1 MRQKRGRRRSARKT
15 SGAEK
20 ALPRRPGLFAF
31 DSIEQ
36 SYRQRRL
43 KVFDRPFFKKVV
55 GSWGKA
61 PSRHS
66 QMAKPFCL
74 PKIRTGTSTV
84 RWTVEV
90 WETQLGGL
98 PMNLHRKFIKAKTA
112 THGFNLND
120 KSFSYG
126 FVLLMIE
133 NHQFRCAKPAQEPP
147 KGGVR
152 RL

>member
-1 MRQKRGRRRSARKT
+1 
-15 SGAEK
+15 
-20 ALPRRPGLFAF
+20 
-31 DSIEQ
+31 
-36 SYRQRRL
+36 
-43 KVFDRPFFKKVV
+43 
-55 GSWGKA
+55 
-61 PSRHS
+61 
-66 QMAKPFCL
+66 
-74 PKIRTGTSTV
+74 
-84 RWTVEV
+84 
-90 WETQLGGL
+90 
-98 PMNLHRKFIKAKTA
+98 MNLHRKFIKAKTA

>member
-1 MRQKRGRRRSARKT
+1 M
-15 SGAEK
+15 
-20 ALPRRPGLFAF
+20 
-31 DSIEQ
+31 
-36 SYRQRRL
+36 
-43 KVFDRPFFKKVV
+43 
-55 GSWGKA
+55 GSWGEA
-61 PSRHS
+61 LSRHS

-98 PMNLHRKFIKAKTA
+98 PMNLNRKFIKAKTA

-120 KSFSYG
+120 KSFRYG

-133 NHQFRCAKPAQEPP
+133 NH
-147 KGGVR
+147 
-152 RL
+152 